1 MIKYNLTIRL
11 YSKIDVKKR
20 IYFIRCILHI
30 IIYYN
35 LLIYYIVLHYMHY
48 YILHTHT
55 HFILHIDNFINIFLH
70 NYIIQWSSVCD
81 YLK

>member
-35 LLIYYIVLHYMHY
+35 ILIYYIALRYMHY
-48 YILHTHT
+48 YILHTH
-55 HFILHIDNFINIFLH
+55 ILYYTLITSLIYF
-70 NYIIQWSSVCD
+70 YIIILFNDHPCVII
-81 YLK
+81 